1 MTRKSEISAGLLV
14 FRRKPD
20 LEILLGHPGGPFWA
34 RKDAGAWSIPKGE
47 LEEGDDELAAA
58 QREFEEETGS
68 RVSGA
73 FLTLEPLRLK
83 SGKIIH
89 AWAVRGDIDASAI
102 RSNAFSMEWPPRSGR
117 QQEFPEVDRGGWF
130 TMEKAR
136 EKIHPGQQGF
146 LDQLKERI
154 SS

>member
-1 MTRKSEISAGLLV
+1 MAKRISAG
-14 FRRKPD
+14 
-20 LEILLGHPGGPFWA
+20 ILLYRFRDGTLEVFLIHPGGPYWHG
-34 RKDAGAWSIPKGE
+34 KDAGAWSIPKGE

-68 RVSGA
+68 RVSGE
-73 FLTLEPLRLK
+73 FLPLEPLRLK